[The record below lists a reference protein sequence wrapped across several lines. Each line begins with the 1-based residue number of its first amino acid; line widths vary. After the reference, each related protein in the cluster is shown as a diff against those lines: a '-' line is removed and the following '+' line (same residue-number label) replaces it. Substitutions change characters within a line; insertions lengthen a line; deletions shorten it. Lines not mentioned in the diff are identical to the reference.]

1 VPEGD
6 IAAALGPATRVTLRV
21 GAWLGGLDHAL
32 RGWSVA
38 SVGLVLVAMAI
49 GWALLPG

>member
-1 VPEGD
+1 M
-6 IAAALGPATRVTLRV
+6 RVTLRV
-21 GAWLGGLDHAL
+21 GAGLEGLDAGL
-32 RGWSVA
+32 RRWSVA